1 MKSLDKIKKTKLK
14 KPKVKKEWKKDEN
27 YIAYEPEDKH
37 TEAGYELDKGFHAQV
52 QLFNKSIYIWI
63 EFNVLSPLFFLHLLI
78 SLYLSTMYTTYIYNN
93 VLKIRAFFQ

>member
-1 MKSLDKIKKTKLK
+1 MLVDTPSPSVTLAKSTDDDIKETFGRVVSGSKMKSLDKIKKTKLK

-52 QLFNKSIYIWI
+52 QLFNIDMFIWI
-63 EFNVLSPLFFLHLLI
+63 EFND
-78 SLYLSTMYTTYIYNN
+78 
-93 VLKIRAFFQ
+93 

>member
-1 MKSLDKIKKTKLK
+1 MSGSKMKSLDKIKKTKLK

-52 QLFNKSIYIWI
+52 QLFDIDMYIWI
-63 EFNVLSPLFFLHLLI
+63 KFNVLLLSPLFFYTSQ
-78 SLYLSTMYTTYIYNN
+78 SLSIYPLYAYTIC
-93 VLKIRAFFQ
+93 L